1 MHEKL
6 SLSYAQNSDYEDAI
20 FHRKKALN
28 YNPYNANAM
37 FVIGTYY
44 ERLGNYE
51 MAEDFISKSL
61 TLRDVSLSDE
71 YQRLG
76 TVLNRQ
82 KKYDEA
88 IKAFQQSLKEDSK
101 NMISEFYLIRTKD
114 EYYADIDTKI
124 KLYEDYLKK
133 HEKSPFGLY
142 AEERLRQLK
151 EEKFKEED

>member
-1 MHEKL
+1 
-6 SLSYAQNSDYEDAI
+6 
-20 FHRKKALN
+20 
-28 YNPYNANAM
+28 
-37 FVIGTYY
+37 
-44 ERLGNYE
+44 

-101 NMISEFYLIRTKD
+101 I
-114 EYYADIDTKI
+114 
-124 KLYEDYLKK
+124 
-133 HEKSPFGLY
+133 
-142 AEERLRQLK
+142 
-151 EEKFKEED
+151 